1 MFSKVIIAEDLD
13 SINLAV
19 HEALI
24 QLKITNLHSTK
35 YCDDALLKV
44 KKAIQDNAPF
54 ELLVTDLSFKEDYR
68 KDQLKSG
75 EDLIEAIRALQPNI
89 KIVVFSI
96 EDKSYRIKA
105 LFENQ
110 HIDAFVIKGRNSIP
124 ELKKAIETVY
134 NTNEKYISPDM
145 AFVLQDK
152 IVNEIDDYDLELIKH
167 LSVGVSQEEMESTFK
182 ELGITPNS
190 KSTIEKRLNKLKIY
204 FKAKN
209 TVHLIAITKDLGLI

>member
-44 KKAIQDNAPF
+44 KKAIQDNDPF

-134 NTNEKYISPDM
+134 NSNEKYISPDM

>member
-68 KDQLKSG
+68 KNQLKSG

-96 EDKSYRIKA
+96 EDKSYRIKS

>member
-134 NTNEKYISPDM
+134 NTNEKFISPDM

>member
-1 MFSKVIIAEDLD
+1 M
-13 SINLAV
+13 
-19 HEALI
+19 
-24 QLKITNLHSTK
+24 
-35 YCDDALLKV
+35 
-44 KKAIQDNAPF
+44 
-54 ELLVTDLSFKEDYR
+54 
-68 KDQLKSG
+68 
-75 EDLIEAIRALQPNI
+75 
-89 KIVVFSI
+89 
-96 EDKSYRIKA
+96 
-105 LFENQ
+105 
-110 HIDAFVIKGRNSIP
+110 IKGRNSIP